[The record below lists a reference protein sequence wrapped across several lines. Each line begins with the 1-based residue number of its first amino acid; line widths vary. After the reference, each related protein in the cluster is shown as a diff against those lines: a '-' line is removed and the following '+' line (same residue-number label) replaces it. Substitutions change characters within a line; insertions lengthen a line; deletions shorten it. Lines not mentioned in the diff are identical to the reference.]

1 MPVKRFILDQKIP
14 VFIMSIFFTIAVVLL
29 VFVVIFQI
37 AKASEYVAILKGEEN
52 AGKQANKINGFLMI
66 VFLVLG
72 LIGVY
77 YCNELM
83 KGRIPIS
90 SSLEGDKVDQMLY
103 LTIGITG
110 VVFLITHILLFW
122 FAYKYQEND
131 DRKAYFFPHNNKL
144 EVLWTVVP
152 AIVLSILVVIGLRN
166 WFIFT
171 GDAPK
176 ESLVVEITGKQ
187 FGWIYRYPGKDNTF
201 GKKYFRNIDP
211 ATNSLG
217 LIWADNKEMNQTAD
231 PASFDDIVNEQ
242 AMYIVKGRPVKL
254 VINSRDVIHDVGLPH
269 FRMKMDAVPGIPTT
283 LWFTPKYT
291 TKEMQDMTQN
301 PNFEYEIACDQI
313 CGNGHYSMKGL
324 IKVVTQQEYEVWEI
338 TQKPYYYSAFPEKD
352 PSAKPAAAPADST
365 KQAALNINKTAGK
378 SIALK

>member
-1 MPVKRFILDQKIP
+1 
-14 VFIMSIFFTIAVVLL
+14 MSIFFTIALVLL

-37 AKASEYVAILKGEEN
+37 AKASEYVAILKGEDK
-52 AGKQANKINGFLMI
+52 AGKQANKVNGFLMI

-83 KGRIPIS
+83 KDRIPMS

-103 LTIGITG
+103 LTIAITG

-131 DRKAYFFPHNNKL
+131 NRKPYFFPHNNKL

-176 ESLVVEITGKQ
+176 ESLIVEITGKQ
-187 FGWIYRYPGKDNTF
+187 FGWIYRYPGKDKIF

-217 LIWADNKEMNQTAD
+217 LIWADNKELNQTAD
-231 PASFDDIVNEQ
+231 PASFDDVVSEQ

-291 TKEMQDMTQN
+291 TKEMQEITQN
-301 PNFEYEIACDQI
+301 TNFEYEIACDQI
-313 CGNGHYSMKGL
+313 CGRGHYSMKGI
-324 IKVVTQQEYEVWEI
+324 IKVVTQQEYDFWAVS
-338 TQKPYYYSAFPEKD
+338 QKPSYFSAFPDKD
-352 PSAKPAAAPADST
+352 PSAPPAAPVDSV
-365 KQAALNINKTAGK
+365 KQAAVNTIRVAEK